1 LPSRYVNLS
10 DPDTIKGEFTFVR
23 ENTGWTTIL
32 YEFSADRYEAAG
44 EDPNNPT
51 KISLLRISPDDP
63 EVQRLVIYPVNTLPN
78 NRFLQPKYDKL
89 RTIAVENSFLDRP
102 TNPDEVGALLDDL
115 PDGFVKDPEFGL
127 GLLKDYRCIVDAVEA
142 IPGIKH
148 LVISDLRETAID
160 GDTYVLASRQYSALR
175 RAIDRTHRHAL
186 ERARED
192 KSDLAYNSL
201 LHQLDNSKFPE
212 KHRPYKP
219 DTVFRAVAGGT
230 PKLSHDD
237 QLAAVTLVKQSRRAL
252 ADRHPEQLME
262 LQRDIELVTLERLI
276 DELVNLMR
284 KKTTEPHW
292 HKLFVDNPFILSL
305 AFGLPVI
312 AIGDQVS
319 VGGRTFFGA
328 GEKIADFLVKND
340 MTDNLALIEIKTAHT
355 KLLGRPYRLGVFP
368 PSADLA
374 GAVTQVLD
382 QRCRLQTEL
391 HAKKATSRRYDLE
404 AYAVRCVVIIGTTPE
419 EREQKRSLELF
430 RNNLHDTLIVTFDE
444 LLVKLRHLQQFLAPP
459 TPSA

>member
-1 LPSRYVNLS
+1 LASRYVYLS
-10 DPDTIKGEFTFVR
+10 NPDPHEGKFDFVR

-32 YEFSADRYEAAG
+32 YELSAGRYEAAG
-44 EDPNNPT
+44 EDANHPT
-51 KISLLRISPDDP
+51 KIPLLRISPGEP
-63 EVQRLVIYPVNTLPN
+63 EVHQIVISPVNTVPN
-78 NRFLQPKYDKL
+78 SRFLQPKYDRL
-89 RTIAVENSFLDRP
+89 RTITVEEILPYRLES
-102 TNPDEVGALLDDL
+102 PDEVSALLECL

-127 GLLKDYRCIVDAVEA
+127 GLLRDYRCIVDTVEG

-148 LVISDLRETAID
+148 LVISELRKTAID
-160 GDTYVLASRQYSALR
+160 GDTYVLASKQYNALR

-192 KSDLAYNSL
+192 KNDLAYNSL
-201 LHQLDNSKFPE
+201 LHQLDSSKYPE
-212 KHRPYKP
+212 NHRPYKP

-230 PKLSHDD
+230 PKLSDDD

-252 ADRHPEQLME
+252 AERHPDQLME

-276 DELVNLMR
+276 DKLDSLMGN
-284 KKTTEPHW
+284 KSTEQQW
-292 HKLFVDNPFILSL
+292 HDVFANNPFILTL

-340 MTDNLALIEIKTAHT
+340 MTDNLALFEIKTPHT
-355 KLLGRPYRLGVFP
+355 KLLGRPYRPGVFP

-382 QRCRLQTEL
+382 QRYKLQAEL
-391 HAKKATSRRYDLE
+391 NAKKAASRRYDLE

-419 EREQKRSLELF
+419 EPEQKKSLELF

-444 LLVKLRHLQQFLAPP
+444 LLAKLRHLHQFLMPP
-459 TPSA
+459 IYSA